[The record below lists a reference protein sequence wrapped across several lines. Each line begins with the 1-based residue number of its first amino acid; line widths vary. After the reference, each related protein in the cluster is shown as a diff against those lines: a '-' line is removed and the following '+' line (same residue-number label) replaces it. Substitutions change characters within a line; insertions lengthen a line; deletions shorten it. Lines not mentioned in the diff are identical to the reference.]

1 MFVKIEILGSGC
13 PKCKQTE
20 RVMNKAVKELNIDAE
35 IVKVTDISEIMERGV
50 VATPAVSI
58 DGNIVISGKVPRIE
72 EAKKL
77 LINLQL

>member
-1 MFVKIEILGSGC
+1 MKIEILGSGC

-20 RVMNKAVKELNIDAE
+20 RVMNKAVKELNIDAK

-50 VATPAVSI
+50 IVTPAVSI
-58 DGNIVISGKVPRIE
+58 DGNIVISGKVPKIE

-77 LINLQL
+77 LINLQI

>member
-1 MFVKIEILGSGC
+1 MKIEILGSGC

-20 RVMNKAVKELNIDAE
+20 RVMNKAVKELNIDAK

-58 DGNIVISGKVPRIE
+58 DGNIVISGKVPKIE

>member
-1 MFVKIEILGSGC
+1 MFMKIEILGSGC
-13 PKCKQTE
+13 SKCKQTE
-20 RVMNKAVKELNIDAE
+20 KNMSKAVKGLDLNAE

-50 VATPAVSI
+50 VATSAVLV
-58 DGNIVISGKVPRIE
+58 DGKVIISGKVPQLE

>member
-20 RVMNKAVKELNIDAE
+20 RVMNKAVKELNIDAK

-50 VATPAVSI
+50 IVTPAVSI
-58 DGNIVISGKVPRIE
+58 DGNIVISGKVPKIE

-77 LINLQL
+77 LINLQI

>member
-1 MFVKIEILGSGC
+1 MKIEILGSGC

-20 RVMNKAVKELNIDAE
+20 KIMTKAVNELEIDAE
-35 IVKVTDISEIMERGV
+35 VKKVTDISEIMERGI

-58 DGNIVISGKVPRIE
+58 NGKVVISGKIPKLQ

-77 LINLQL
+77 LINLKQ

>member
-20 RVMNKAVKELNIDAE
+20 RIMNKAVKELNFDAE
-35 IVKVTDISEIMERGV
+35 IVKVMDISEIMDRGV

-58 DGNIVISGKVPRIE
+58 DGNIVISGKVPKVE

>member
-1 MFVKIEILGSGC
+1 
-13 PKCKQTE
+13 
-20 RVMNKAVKELNIDAE
+20 MNKAVKELNIDAE

>member
-20 RVMNKAVKELNIDAE
+20 RVMNKAVKELNLDAE
-35 IVKVTDISEIMERGV
+35 IVKVMDISEIMERGV
-50 VATPAVSI
+50 VATPAVSV
-58 DGNIVISGKVPRIE
+58 DGNIVISGKVPKVE

-77 LINLQL
+77 LINLRL